1 MNYPYFIYFS
11 KDLEPNKEW
20 EIFFSQKGYIFAN
33 CNSLDE
39 IKNLFEKSPKNIV
52 GILFNLHL
60 ENTVLQQA
68 FSYLESTSHNP
79 EVFALLNTQS
89 VQEKKQAF
97 EWGITDYFPPTI
109 ESEELLTRI
118 EYLMSRERLQSDLLK
133 DIKASLT
140 LIDDSPNILDSL
152 TSAFQD
158 IGFKKVFS
166 FLSGE
171 EALKASEMTDIYV
184 VDVVMGNK
192 SGIEVISLL
201 RQKAPEALIFCMSS
215 VKNPDLAKKA
225 IQNGANDFFSK
236 PLYPLDI
243 AYKIVKELENKK

>member
-39 IKNLFEKSPKNIV
+39 IKNLFEKPPKSIV

-97 EWGITDYFPPTI
+97 EWGITDYFPPTV

-118 EYLMSRERLQSDLLK
+118 EHLMS
-133 DIKASLT
+133 
-140 LIDDSPNILDSL
+140 
-152 TSAFQD
+152 
-158 IGFKKVFS
+158 KK
-166 FLSGE
+166 
-171 EALKASEMTDIYV
+171 
-184 VDVVMGNK
+184 
-192 SGIEVISLL
+192 
-201 RQKAPEALIFCMSS
+201 
-215 VKNPDLAKKA
+215 
-225 IQNGANDFFSK
+225 
-236 PLYPLDI
+236 
-243 AYKIVKELENKK
+243 